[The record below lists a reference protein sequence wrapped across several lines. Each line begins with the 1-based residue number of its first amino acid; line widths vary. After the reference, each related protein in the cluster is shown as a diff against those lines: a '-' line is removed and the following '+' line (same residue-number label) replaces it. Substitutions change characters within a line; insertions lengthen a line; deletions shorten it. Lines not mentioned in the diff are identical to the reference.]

1 MSSNL
6 RLDAQDLQE
15 EGIELGGLQSP
26 DIRRSFPI
34 DITGIIDDTLI
45 SIHHGRRRAHH
56 HHHGELAH
64 L

>member
-1 MSSNL
+1 MSSKL
-6 RLDAQDLQE
+6 RLGAQDVQE
-15 EGIELGGLQSP
+15 EGIELEGLQSP
-26 DIRRSFPI
+26 DIRRSFLI

-45 SIHHGRRRAHH
+45 SVHHGRHRAHH